1 MQQDNRRDAMR
12 ACLNRLIMTAMVAG
26 AAGCT
31 SWSRLNESR
40 PVPTRGTVQV
50 WSAGEEILLRDPKKM
65 GDSLVG
71 QAPLPDTTRRTVPL
85 ALIDSL
91 RIQEADMGKV
101 LIVGTGVVIA
111 AALLYAE
118 GLKGNAQ

>member
-1 MQQDNRRDAMR
+1 
-12 ACLNRLIMTAMVAG
+12 
-26 AAGCT
+26 
-31 SWSRLNESR
+31 
-40 PVPTRGTVQV
+40 
-50 WSAGEEILLRDPKKM
+50 M